1 MTLDPVRLQT
11 LVLARAQTSS
21 KPMTAAAIAKDL
33 ERFAPASGPEWREAV
48 AAAVAAL
55 QAARIFDDERRV
67 VDREALGQRLD
78 GSGKRTWRQLVERL
92 IPVLGLGLTAK
103 DAFPSGKTKVLKDRD
118 GWAAAIAGRALS
130 LWTEGPPPSA
140 SALRDLLVW
149 RKLGL
154 PGKPKNLPDEVRAHF
169 LQLELDTTPSPSDRL
184 LRILAARALDVQP
197 THLNVW
203 RNALGRRWL
212 TRRELGGEKVAAA
225 VPPSAAPTKHPEP
238 AVSVPEPSFAND
250 LRRAAL
256 GVPESGRF
264 GDRKLFLAAV
274 WEELRQNSTWSG
286 LSLDDFKKRVLEAQ
300 RRGDVMLARA
310 DLVSAMDPLLVAR
323 SEAPTPAGDT
333 VHFMVHPDF
342 APRSTEGAV

>member
-21 KPMTAAAIAKDL
+21 KPMTAAAIAKAL

-55 QAARIFDDERRV
+55 QAERILDDKRRV
-67 VDREALGQRLD
+67 VDREALGKRLD
-78 GSGKRTWRQLVERL
+78 GSGKRTWQQLVERL
-92 IPVLGLGLTAK
+92 IPALGLGLTAK
-103 DAFPSGKTKVLKDRD
+103 DAFASGKKILDGRD

-154 PGKPKNLPDEVRAHF
+154 PGKPKRLPDEMRAHF

-197 THLNVW
+197 TDLKVW

-225 VPPSAAPTKHPEP
+225 VPTAA
-238 AVSVPEPSFAND
+238 AALPSFLDDVLHAAAN
-250 LRRAAL
+250 LQGTARV
-256 GVPESGRF
+256 GS
-264 GDRKLFLAAV
+264 RKVFLAAA
-274 WEELRQNSTWSG
+274 WDALRELPAWSA
-286 LSLDDFKKRVLEAQ
+286 LSLEAFKERMLDAHRDSRV
-300 RRGDVMLARA
+300 GLARA
-310 DLVSAMDPLLVAR
+310 DFVGSMDTGLVSR
-323 SEAPTPAGDT
+323 SETLSAAGGT
-333 VHFMVHPDF
+333 FHFLVLPDALVPGDAF
-342 APRSTEGAV
+342 